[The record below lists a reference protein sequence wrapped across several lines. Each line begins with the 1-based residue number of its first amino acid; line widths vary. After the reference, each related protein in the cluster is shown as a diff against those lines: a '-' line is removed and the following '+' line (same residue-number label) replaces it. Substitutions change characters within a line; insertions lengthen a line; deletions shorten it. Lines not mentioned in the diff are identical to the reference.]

1 MLVVELPED
10 ELLLED
16 ALLLKDE
23 PVLEGEIVRRRG
35 LSKLAA

>member
-16 ALLLKDE
+16 AVLLKDE
-23 PVLEGEIVRRRG
+23 PVLEGK
-35 LSKLAA
+35 LSVDVD